1 MRTTS
6 RKLPLTGLVAL
17 AATSTLLLAACTDAS
32 QTGTDGSASGS
43 GDETSAAPSFDPS
56 TIEVDDAAA
65 ALLPEDVASAG
76 TLVVGSN
83 TEYAPAEFIDAD
95 GKTPI
100 GFDIDVIKAVGA
112 TLGLD
117 VEVQSADFP
126 AIIPALGTKYDAGIS
141 SFTITEERMQEANMI
156 AFLNAGSAYAVASGN
171 PDDIDP
177 ESLCGVT
184 VAVQTGTIQ
193 DEDIAVQSQACTD
206 AGEEKIDILQYDS
219 QSDATTNVAGGKA
232 QVLYA
237 DSPVIGYAVEQT
249 GGQLEQLGDVFDSAP
264 QGVVVAKDDTELAA
278 AIQAALQSLMDSGQL
293 EEILGAW
300 GSGDAA
306 LETAEL
312 NPSVG

>member
-1 MRTTS
+1 MRTTP

-17 AATSTLLLAACTDAS
+17 AATSALLLTACTDAS
-32 QTGTDGSASGS
+32 QTGTDDSTSGS
-43 GDETSAAPSFDPS
+43 DETSAAPSFDPA

-95 GKTPI
+95 GTTPI

-112 TLGLD
+112 TLGLE

-156 AFLNAGSAYAVASGN
+156 SFLNAGSAYAVASGN
-171 PDDIDP
+171 PDDVDP
-177 ESLCGVT
+177 ESLCGLT

-206 AGEEKIDILQYDS
+206 AGEEKIDILQYES

-293 EEILGAW
+293 EEILGARVSRPT
-300 GSGDAA
+300 G
-306 LETAEL
+306 
-312 NPSVG
+312 

>member
-1 MRTTS
+1 MRTTP

-17 AATSTLLLAACTDAS
+17 AATSALLLTACTDAS
-32 QTGTDGSASGS
+32 QTGTGDSTSGS
-43 GDETSAAPSFDPS
+43 DETSAAPSFDPA

-95 GKTPI
+95 GTTPI

-112 TLGLD
+112 TLGLE

-156 AFLNAGSAYAVASGN
+156 SFLNAGSAYAVASGN
-171 PDDIDP
+171 PDDVDP
-177 ESLCGVT
+177 ESLCGLT

-193 DEDIAVQSQACTD
+193 DEDIAVQSQECTD
-206 AGEEKIDILQYDS
+206 AGEEKIDILQYES

-306 LETAEL
+306 LDTAEL